1 MAKRSYNQY
10 CAVARGLDV
19 IGDRW
24 TLLLVREL
32 LLGPKR
38 YGDLLAAS
46 PGIGTN
52 LLADRLREME
62 AEGLVERVTLPPP
75 AGSTVYRLTGM
86 GAELETVVRAIG
98 RWGAYFMGPR
108 RSDEHL
114 SSGAYFVA
122 LRERFRPER
131 AAGLHEAYEFRV
143 DGRVFE
149 VRVDDGTCTTS
160 EGSANGPVAMF
171 TMNAEALNQLFL
183 GQVTAA
189 QAIADGS
196 VQVAGD
202 ARALARFQKVFPPP
216 DRTPRS
222 VESTKT

>member
-1 MAKRSYNQY
+1 MLKLFVMAKRSYNQH

-19 IGDRW
+19 VGDRW

-62 AEGLVERVTLPPP
+62 AQGLVERATLPPP
-75 AGSTVYRLTGM
+75 AGSTVYRLTPA
-86 GAELETVVRAIG
+86 GAELETIVRAIG
-98 RWGAYFMGPR
+98 RWGAHVMGPR
-108 RSDEHL
+108 RPDEHL
-114 SSGAYFVA
+114 SPGAYFIA
-122 LRERFRPER
+122 FRERFRPER
-131 AAGLHEAYEFRV
+131 AAGLREAYEFRV

-149 VRVDDGTCTTS
+149 VRVNEGTCTTS
-160 EGSANGPVAMF
+160 EGSANGPAAVF
-171 TMNAEALNQLFL
+171 TMNAEGLDRLFL
-183 GQVTAA
+183 GEVTAA
-189 QAIADGS
+189 QAVADGI

-202 ARALARFQKVFPPP
+202 AAALARFQKVFPPP
-216 DRTPRS
+216 EPATA
-222 VESTKT
+222 